1 MNGAFIFAYDSAVLY
16 KLKHIVRWASCCEL
30 LKSSYEFTPTMIQSY
45 KKKLMENII
54 VKSCGKHCIYIF
66 FKWRFP
72 CGPRLCSWLAFL
84 MTKVI
89 YSCRYTR
96 QEISDRFIR
105 ILLRI
110 KDKTRRTLPWLEYE
124 SFDQMSLVESTE
136 EESGAGFWV
145 IEERVISKH
154 WVTCRVVFICSR
166 WF

>member
-1 MNGAFIFAYDSAVLY
+1 MFCWCEWGPHIRILLSRSLQIKAHRQKGKLLWTFKIFLRIHTYDYSALQE
-16 KLKHIVRWASCCEL
+16 KNKWKIFL
-30 LKSSYEFTPTMIQSY
+30 
-45 KKKLMENII
+45 
-54 VKSCGKHCIYIF
+54 F

-84 MTKVI
+84 MTKLM

-96 QEISDRFIR
+96 KELNDRFSR

-145 IEERVISKH
+145 TEERVMSKH
-154 WVTCRVVFICSR
+154 WVAYSVVLISSR